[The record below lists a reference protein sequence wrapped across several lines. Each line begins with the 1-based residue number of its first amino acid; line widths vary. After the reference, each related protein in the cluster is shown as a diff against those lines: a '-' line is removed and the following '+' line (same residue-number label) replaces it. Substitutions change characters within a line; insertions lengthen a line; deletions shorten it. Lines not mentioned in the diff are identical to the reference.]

1 MAPTTFPVVVVV
13 KVCALLAPLMSVMA
27 QRERWL
33 GVDLEDGN
41 TYRIEGIKQ
50 PHIIVDGVCTRDNEE
65 YYLSSRYSIIQQCG
79 EVCDLNKDLREE
91 AVAWSGAL
99 KNIDCDKL
107 WVLSHEEEEL
117 FEWPPPS
124 LPPCC
129 LLNDYKMND
138 ANVHLRWQFMLE
150 REINITSTQSE
161 TDRWT
166 IPLINEMVEEARNG
180 LLHKRYNAAK
190 GSAGD
195 GMGKVLEGLKYLNV
209 VGKHVLVIGSTSPWV
224 EACALAQGAAHVT
237 TLGRGCS
244 PLLFVQTILL
254 HKVHQYYFHLILF
267 SSIKAELTPRTHI
280 CIYRI

>member
-1 MAPTTFPVVVVV
+1 
-13 KVCALLAPLMSVMA
+13 
-27 QRERWL
+27 
-33 GVDLEDGN
+33 
-41 TYRIEGIKQ
+41 
-50 PHIIVDGVCTRDNEE
+50 
-65 YYLSSRYSIIQQCG
+65 
-79 EVCDLNKDLREE
+79 
-91 AVAWSGAL
+91 
-99 KNIDCDKL
+99 
-107 WVLSHEEEEL
+107 L